1 MNNVLIPKESIEILV
16 ELGLTQTE
24 AKVYMALL
32 CLKSATARN
41 IHRASKV
48 ARQDVYQLLSDLQEK
63 GLIEKVIN
71 KPAKFRPI
79 PANEAISILTQ
90 RRNKQHR
97 QLKKRAIKHFRD
109 FEAGNAE
116 TLPLDG
122 VTQFALLSKSETNPT
137 GHIDKLGKAVD
148 NAQKSVMW
156 STTFPLFM
164 KVKFFDQ
171 HIWKKAAERGVKFK
185 FIIGGRPKEKSE
197 LNLDPIL
204 ENSDNFKIRWTSTVL
219 PAVVL
224 LVDEREAFCRLGRD
238 IDCPVLFS
246 LSPSFVALIRDY
258 FEMNWKSL
266 ENSRKRKI

>member
-1 MNNVLIPKESIEILV
+1 MNNVLIPEESIEILV

-63 GLIEKVIN
+63 GLIEKILE
-71 KPAKFRPI
+71 KPAKFKPI

-90 RRNKQHR
+90 RRNEQNS
-97 QLKKRAIKHFRD
+97 QLKKRAINHFRD
-109 FEAGNAE
+109 FEGESAE

-137 GHIDKLGKAVD
+137 GHIDKIGKAVD
-148 NAQKSVMW
+148 NAQKSVMC
-156 STTFPLFM
+156 SITFPVFM
-164 KVKFFDQ
+164 KVKSMHE
-171 HIWKKAAERGVKFK
+171 HIWKKAMKRNVKFK
-185 FIIGGRPKEKSE
+185 FIIYRKPNEKAD
-197 LNLDPIL
+197 LTLDPIL
-204 ENSDNFKIRWTSTVL
+204 EKSDNFKIRWTSTVT
-219 PAVVL
+219 PAIVL
-224 LVDEREAFCRLGRD
+224 LVDEREAFCRMGRD

-258 FEMNWKSL
+258 FETKWKSL
-266 ENSRKRKI
+266 KHRRKRKI